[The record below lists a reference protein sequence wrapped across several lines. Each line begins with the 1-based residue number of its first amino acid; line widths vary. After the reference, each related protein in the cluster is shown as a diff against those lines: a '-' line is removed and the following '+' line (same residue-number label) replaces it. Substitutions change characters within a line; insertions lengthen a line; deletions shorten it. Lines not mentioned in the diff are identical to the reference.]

1 MLSIAFISF
10 LIFLAILLYHYIF
23 FPLFIFLLSV
33 CRKRP
38 VLQKTILP
46 HVSVIVSAY
55 KEEKVIGAKLQNL
68 LNLDYPG
75 NSLEIIVASDGNEDK
90 TAEIVQSF
98 FSKGVIS
105 SHENVRKGKIAAIN
119 RSIRLA
125 TGEVILLSDANSVYA
140 RDTLNKLVRNFADSR
155 VGAVSGRKSIL
166 KDDDRASS
174 AGDGAYWRYESFLK
188 SCQSNVGSITTGDGE
203 IFAFRKSLYKPVLE
217 NVVNDD
223 AAITIDIIEQGYRV
237 VYEPEAIS
245 GELASVELKDDFW
258 VKVRM
263 VAGGFQSVKIYFSRL
278 VRQRPLFAF
287 QFLSHKFLRWTI
299 PIWLVGLFLST
310 IVLIQKP
317 LFLVFTIGQ
326 IVFYSMALIGFLR
339 HRISGGRGLPYFVYY
354 FCLMNLA
361 ALFGMAKYMSGELD
375 ANVLWKKAKR

>member
-1 MLSIAFISF
+1 MISIAFISF
-10 LIFLAILLYHYIF
+10 IIFLVILLYHYIL
-23 FPLFIFLLSV
+23 FPLSIYLLSV
-33 CRKRP
+33 FRNRP
-38 VLQKTILP
+38 VLQKTIHP

-68 LNLDYPG
+68 LDLDYPG
-75 NSLEIIVASDGNEDK
+75 NAFEIIVASDGNEDK
-90 TAEIVQSF
+90 TAEIVRSF
-98 FSKGVIS
+98 SSKGVIS
-105 SHENVRKGKIAAIN
+105 SHEIVRKGKISAIN
-119 RSIRLA
+119 RGIQLA
-125 TGEVILLSDANSVYA
+125 AGEVILLSDANSVYA
-140 RDTLNKLVRNFADSR
+140 RDTLTKLVRNFADSR

-166 KDDDRASS
+166 KDDTRASS
-174 AGDGAYWRYESFLK
+174 AGDGAYWKYESFLK
-188 SCQSNVGSITTGDGE
+188 GCQSNLGSITTGDGE
-203 IFAFRKSLYKPVLE
+203 IFAFRKSLFKPVPE

-263 VAGGFQSVKIYFSRL
+263 VAGGFQSVKMYLSRL

-287 QFLSHKFLRWTI
+287 QFLSHKILRWTV
-299 PIWLVGLFLST
+299 PVLLVGLFLST

-317 LFLVFTIGQ
+317 LFLVLTITQ
-326 IVFYSMALIGFLR
+326 IVFYGLALIGFRR
-339 HRISGGRGLPYFVYY
+339 HRISGGRGLPYYAYY

-361 ALFGMAKYMSGELD
+361 ALLGMVKYVSGELD
-375 ANVLWKKAKR
+375 ANILWKKAKR